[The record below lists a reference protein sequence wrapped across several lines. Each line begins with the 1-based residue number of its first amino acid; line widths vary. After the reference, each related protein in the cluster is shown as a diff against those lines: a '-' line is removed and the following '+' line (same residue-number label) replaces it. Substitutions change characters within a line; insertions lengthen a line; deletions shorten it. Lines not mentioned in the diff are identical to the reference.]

1 MFGVF
6 KKVIASLLIAI
17 MLMSD
22 GYTVLSGLTQKSAER
37 VNAQA
42 FENTD
47 NQTNQN
53 SSYESQFLEFYKIRR
68 DKEG

>member
-53 SSYESQFLEFYKIRR
+53 SSYESQFLEFYKVRR